1 MNQPSKLDQ
10 SFINNTDLD
19 DKEALT
25 VLHRMRTLF
34 IDNEDLRQN
43 RLQRAERAMRIWKG
57 ELWDASDLENFEKLG
72 MTPYVFRQYRTMFN
86 SLINRQRSRRFTYEL
101 VPNDIHSFRRMRD
114 GRDAYIA
121 ENRQY
126 HSSDEEAGEFFDK
139 SGDDEY
145 AKTITGVMQH
155 HREVSKA
162 KWIESEIFEQGI
174 VTGLSF
180 GKAIY
185 SNRHHRDG
193 GIEIEAVP
201 QRKMIYDQN
210 SVRYDM
216 SDCEYIG
223 ETHLLYKDDL
233 KLRYPQWADQIEKN
247 YKKFTNIG
255 NGNRLAVDNTGYIEF
270 YQNDTTNDRTRA
282 RLNEIWTKVSEDR
295 IKVIDQNNSE
305 VRIAAFGLT
314 EEDIW
319 DGLYQVCYLD
329 IIKPIMKA
337 GEQNPEILDQLQDPA
352 LAERAREMAQERYVL
367 EVTQEPVWYK
377 TEFTYDALW
386 SHQRSPFL
394 HGSHPYTPFFAQHS
408 DGYFNGLMD
417 DVADIIVAFNKAM
430 MFRELIFA
438 QGAKGLVVV
447 DADSMTQSGYD
458 IDDIAEAY
466 TQIGGILVMKTKN
479 GKTLDNTVRQIN
491 TTGQGLQEI
500 NNLIN
505 DYAAR
510 LEYILGVNRAQ
521 LGMSSADAPA
531 SRYRMEIAEGESNN
545 GIIIDNF
552 VRSIETFY
560 NDKVIPLVVEWMRAN
575 PNKVVRVLGDGAKS
589 WLSMDLGEDLDV
601 FADSVRTGEYTLVLK
616 PIEDNPQI
624 SASRSAQY
632 FQLALNGLLPIETA
646 LEFSDDPNRD
656 KIVMSMKKHM
666 VKKAAEMAATQVT
679 IQQVQQMAL
688 EMGISP
694 EAATQMVT
702 KLQLDRM
709 KELESAKNQ
718 KPQMVGGNGM
728 SEIQAQSAESPRLQT
743 IENNTLTQ

>member
-1 MNQPSKLDQ
+1 MNQNKPT
-10 SFINNTDLD
+10 FINNTQLD
-19 DKEALT
+19 DKEAGDL
-25 VLHRMRTLF
+25 LDKMRTLF
-34 IDNEDLRQN
+34 LDSEDLRQS
-43 RLQRAERAMRIWKG
+43 RIERAERAMRIWKG
-57 ELWDASDLENFEKLG
+57 ELWDEVDLAAFEKLG
-72 MTPYVFRQYRTMFN
+72 MTPYVFRQYRTMLN

-101 VPNDIHSFRRMRD
+101 VPNDIHAFRRMRD

-121 ENRQY
+121 ENRDY
-126 HSSDEEAGEFFDK
+126 HTSDDEAGEYFDK
-139 SGDDEY
+139 YADDEY
-145 AKTITGVMQH
+145 AKVITGALQH

-162 KWIESEIFEQGI
+162 KWAESEVFEQGI
-174 VTGLSF
+174 VTGLAF
-180 GKAIY
+180 AKAIY
-185 SNRHHRDG
+185 SNRYHRDG
-193 GIEIEAVP
+193 GVEIEAVP
-201 QRKMIYDQN
+201 QRKMIFDQN

-233 KLRYPQWADQIEKN
+233 KLRYPQWSEEIEKN
-247 YKKFTNIG
+247 YKRFTNIG
-255 NGNRLAVDNTGYIEF
+255 NDYRTAVDNVGYSEF
-270 YQNDTTNDRTRA
+270 YKSDTTNDKSRI
-282 RLNEIWTKVSEDR
+282 RLNEVWTKKSEDR
-295 IKVIDQNNSE
+295 IKVIDQNSGE
-305 VRIAAFGLT
+305 VRIAAFGLS

-319 DGLYQVCYLD
+319 DGLYQVSYLD
-329 IIKPIMKA
+329 LIKPIIRA
-337 GEQNPEILDQLQDPA
+337 GEENPEILEQLEDPSIA
-352 LAERAREMAQERYVL
+352 DRSKEVAQERFVL

-377 TEFTYDALW
+377 TVFTFDAMW
-386 SHQRSPFL
+386 EHERSPFL
-394 HGSHPYTPFFAQHS
+394 HGSHPYTPFYAQHT
-408 DGYFNGLMD
+408 DGYFTGLMD
-417 DVADIIVAFNKAM
+417 DVADIIIAFNKAM
-430 MFRELIFA
+430 MFREMIFA

-505 DYAAR
+505 DYANR

-531 SRYRMEIAEGESNN
+531 SRYRMEVAEGESNN

-560 NDKVIPLVVEWMRAN
+560 NDKVVPLVVEWMRAN

-589 WLSMDLGEDLDV
+589 WLQMDLGEDLDV
-601 FADSVRTGEYTLVLK
+601 FADSVRTGEYTLVMK
-616 PIEDNPQI
+616 PVEDNPQI

-632 FQLALNGLLPIETA
+632 FQLALNGLLPLETA
-646 LEFSDDPNRD
+646 LEFSDDPNRE

-666 VKKAAEMAATQVT
+666 VKKAAEQAAAQVT
-679 IQQVQQMAL
+679 IQQVQQIAL
-688 EMGISP
+688 EMGIPP
-694 EAATQMVT
+694 EAAAQMVS
-702 KLQLDRM
+702 KLQLGRM
-709 KELESAKNQ
+709 KELEASQ
-718 KPQMVGGNGM
+718 KQQPQMVGGNGM